1 MEITWR
7 VISGEGTWGEWGKVQ
22 GIRSINGRY
31 KIDRGEVKN
40 SIGNGEA
47 KEFICMT
54 HGHELRVGK
63 ERMLREAG
71 HRMERNKGEK
81 KMGQL

>member
-1 MEITWR
+1 MEIAWR
-7 VISGEGTWGEWGKVQ
+7 VISRRGRERMGEKVQ

-81 KMGQL
+81 KMGKL